1 MKSLDAARGS
11 TNLQRQ
17 LDYKRSWEYWAN
29 IHGFFGVASMNY
41 VTVKMFVTQLNAAH
55 VDPEIIASFNG
66 LLDQT
71 PPKDGVAPKVWG
83 TCQHSSGNTQADFW
97 GWHRI
102 YLYYFE
108 KVLRW
113 AAGDDTL
120 NLPYWD
126 YTDVKHL
133 ALPAEF
139 LDTKSPLF
147 EPRRAPAVNAGGKLP
162 QHDTDVDKGL
172 VLSSYLDAELN
183 VEEGVHGNVHC
194 DVGGGVLSCPEALMG
209 KVPVAGNDPI
219 FYIHHANI
227 DRLWACRDKMNN
239 NAATGRG

>member
-1 MKSLDAARGS
+1 M
-11 TNLQRQ
+11 
-17 LDYKRSWEYWAN
+17 
-29 IHGFFGVASMNY
+29 
-41 VTVKMFVTQLNAAH
+41 
-55 VDPEIIASFNG
+55 
-66 LLDQT
+66 
-71 PPKDGVAPKVWG
+71 APKVWG
-83 TCQHSSGNTQADFW
+83 TCQHSSGSRQADFW

-126 YTDVKHL
+126 YTDGKHL
-133 ALPAEF
+133 PLPTEF

-147 EPRRAPAVNAGGKLP
+147 EPKRAPAVNAGGKLP
-162 QHDTDVDKGL
+162 QQDTDVDKAL

-194 DVGGGVLSCPEALMG
+194 DVGGRRAKLPGGADGQRRWESG
-209 KVPVAGNDPI
+209 
-219 FYIHHANI
+219 
-227 DRLWACRDKMNN
+227 CR
-239 NAATGRG
+239 G